1 LQSESN
7 KPHKMT
13 LRLRFSI
20 LFWLFASCALLMLM
34 SCQSDSDDVSAPEG
48 QCTISFTV
56 SNYRQISFDDL
67 SAGTRADVPTDHP
80 TTLAHLLIAVYNA
93 ETGQQAC
100 EPIRHDQ
107 NDYVR
112 EDQWDDYPKFSVTL
126 PYGRYRVLVLG
137 YNGNSN
143 CNITSVNHITWENN
157 YVPNTFF
164 YCEELTFD
172 KNTSLDQKI
181 TLKRAV
187 SAFRIETEDAIPA
200 EVKKMRFMSTAG
212 GMVLDATTGFTPQST
227 GRTSDVTVLE
237 QYVGKASSFTAYLF
251 LPSGEQTTSTYTVQA
266 LGQNDNVLYE
276 KHFNNVPLRI
286 NVLTVWQGKFFE
298 ASSVD
303 VEEHNAGISLY
314 WDTKWED
321 TIILN
326 P

>member
-1 LQSESN
+1 MPYMN
-7 KPHKMT
+7 
-13 LRLRFSI
+13 RLRG
-20 LFWLFASCALLMLM
+20 LFLLLVPCLLSLLV
-34 SCQSDSDDVSAPEG
+34 SCQSEQEEDVSVPEG
-48 QCTISFTV
+48 QCTVTFSV

-67 SAGTRADVPTDHP
+67 SGSSVTRAVPSDHP
-80 TTLAHLLIAVYNA
+80 STLAHLLIAVFDA
-93 ETGQQAC
+93 VTGEQAC
-100 EPIRHDQ
+100 TPIQHNQ
-107 NDYVR
+107 SDYTT
-112 EDQWDDYPKFSVTL
+112 EDKWDAYPKFSLTL
-126 PYGRYRVLVLG
+126 PYGRYRVLFLG
-137 YNGNSN
+137 YNGERK
-143 CNITSVNHITWENN
+143 CNIASATHITWEDD

-164 YCEELTFD
+164 YCDEFTFD
-172 KNTSLDQKI
+172 KNTSLEQKI
-181 TLKRAV
+181 TLNHAV
-187 SAFRIETEDAIPA
+187 TAFRIETTDVIPA
-200 EVKKMRFMSTAG
+200 EVKKMRFCSTAG
-212 GMVLDATTGFTPQST
+212 GTVLDATTGFTPQST

-276 KHFNNVPLRI
+276 KHFNDVPLRI